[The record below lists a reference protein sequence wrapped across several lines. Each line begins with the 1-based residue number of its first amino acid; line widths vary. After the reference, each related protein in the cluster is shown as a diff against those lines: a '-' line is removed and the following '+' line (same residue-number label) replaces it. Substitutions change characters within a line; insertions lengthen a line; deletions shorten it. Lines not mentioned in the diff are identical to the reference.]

1 MKAVV
6 AAFNQEKALVGAF
19 SVIVQV
25 YRLIVYTALV
35 VMMMMMSVQV
45 MMRNHQHILSIRKRC
60 AKAKEE
66 LSINLHTR
74 LKWVMYIQR
83 QMAEQGHQLVMHHE
97 ELRRLSR
104 RSIYDIDNTP
114 F

>member
-1 MKAVV
+1 M
-6 AAFNQEKALVGAF
+6 
-19 SVIVQV
+19 
-25 YRLIVYTALV
+25 
-35 VMMMMMSVQV
+35 MMMMMSVQV

-104 RSIYDIDNTP
+104 RSARSTVL
-114 F
+114 

>member
-1 MKAVV
+1 MTEQQDLAQ
-6 AAFNQEKALVGAF
+6 AFLQNQARASGLRDTSILPDLCA
-19 SVIVQV
+19 SHRQQ
-25 YRLIVYTALV
+25 LL
-35 VMMMMMSVQV
+35 V

-104 RSIYDIDNTP
+104 RSAISMHLFCKDP
-114 F
+114 L